1 MQGSI
6 SKAAALCKHR
16 AEVDLNRPA
25 NHKYFESSMQN
36 VISLSLPFFGLIFL
50 GYAAGKIK
58 QIPEAGLGWMNFF
71 VVYLA
76 LPALF
81 FRLLSGTPFEELA
94 NFAFIAATT
103 FTTYIVFAVAFC
115 IGVVATRG
123 SIAESTILG
132 IAGAYSNVGYMGP
145 GLTLAVLGEDAT
157 VPTALILSFDNALMF
172 ILAPMMM
179 AVAGAEDQSIADT
192 IKSILWRIFSHPFIL
207 ATIAGVLAAAFE
219 LQQPQ
224 AFSTLLTYL
233 SNAAAPCALFAMGVS
248 IAIRP
253 IGRIPIELPIVL
265 AVKLIVHP
273 LLIFMLLMWLGN
285 IDPVWIATAVLMACL
300 PPATNVFVI
309 AQHYGTYVQRA
320 SSFVLIGTLVSIV
333 TVTTFIWAITTG
345 ALPTGFAEVM
355 RGG

>member
-1 MQGSI
+1 
-6 SKAAALCKHR
+6 
-16 AEVDLNRPA
+16 
-25 NHKYFESSMQN
+25 MQN

-50 GYAAGKIK
+50 GFAAGKIK
-58 QIPEAGLGWMNFF
+58 KIPESGLSWMNFF
-71 VVYLA
+71 VVYMA

-94 NFAFIAATT
+94 NLSYIAATT
-103 FTTYIVFAVAFC
+103 FTTYIVFAVSFC

-145 GLTLAVLGEDAT
+145 GLTLAVLGEEAT

-179 AVAGAEDQSIADT
+179 AVAGAENET
-192 IKSILWRIFSHPFIL
+192 LVGTVKNILWRIFTHPFIL

-219 LQQPQ
+219 LQQPT
-224 AFSTLLTYL
+224 AFATLLKYL

-248 IAIRP
+248 IALRP
-253 IGRIPIELPIVL
+253 IGRIPVELPIVL
-265 AVKLIVHP
+265 GVKLIAHP
-273 LLIFMLLMWLGN
+273 LLIFLLLTWIGG

-300 PPATNVFVI
+300 PPATNVFVL

-320 SSFVLIGTLVSIV
+320 SSFVLIGTVVSIV
-333 TVTTFIWAITTG
+333 TVTGFIWAITTG
-345 ALPTGFAEVM
+345 VLPTGFSEIIS
-355 RGG
+355 GG